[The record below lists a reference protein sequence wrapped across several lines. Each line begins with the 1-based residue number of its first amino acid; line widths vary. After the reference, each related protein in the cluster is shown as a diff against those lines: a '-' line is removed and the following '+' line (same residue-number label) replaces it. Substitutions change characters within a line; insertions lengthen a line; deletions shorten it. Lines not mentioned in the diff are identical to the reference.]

1 MSAVGAFR
9 GNGPRNLLQLTRCL
23 CILHLGLCVKET
35 YGRDASAERGVAQ
48 MKTYEKI
55 MVVVGSAGLLIA
67 YTRFLVE
74 LLRKK

>member
-1 MSAVGAFR
+1 
-9 GNGPRNLLQLTRCL
+9 
-23 CILHLGLCVKET
+23 VKET